1 MLLNPGLEPFRSLIR
16 TMVDPPGAVRRS
28 IMFGPF
34 QRPFY
39 QIASAFDRSF
49 KTGRRQWE
57 FEHQDRRDGDDFKE
71 AP

>member
-1 MLLNPGLEPFRSLIR
+1 
-16 TMVDPPGAVRRS
+16 
-28 IMFGPF
+28 MFGPF